1 MPFDNLPVVSNPV
14 RDVIDQAIDR
24 IETDGW
30 CQGSLGVHPKSTR
43 GLSVC
48 LLGAIGIYQV
58 RGSYFA
64 PTPDVEE
71 AKRLLAE
78 MIPRCGDEQHSLFMW
93 NDDPQRTRDEV
104 IDLLKR
110 VRDLA

>member
-24 IETDGW
+24 IETNGW
-30 CQGSLGVHPKSTR
+30 CRGSLGVHPKSTR

-58 RGSYFA
+58 GGCYFA

-78 MIPRCGDEQHSLFMW
+78 MLPQCGDEQHSLFTW
-93 NDDPQRTRDEV
+93 NDDPHAHPRQV

-110 VRDLA
+110 ARDLA

>member
-30 CQGSLGVHPKSTR
+30 CQGALGVHPKGVR
-43 GLSVC
+43 GFNVC
-48 LLGAIGIYQV
+48 LLGAIGMY
-58 RGSYFA
+58 RSCTGYFA
-64 PTPDVEE
+64 PTPDVEK
-71 AKRLLAE
+71 AMDLLAE
-78 MIPRCGDEQHSLFMW
+78 MVPRCGDAKTSLFIW
-93 NDDPQRTRDEV
+93 NDHPATTREEV

-110 VRDLA
+110 ARGLA

>member
-30 CQGSLGVHPKSTR
+30 CQGALGVHPKGVR
-43 GLSVC
+43 GFNVC
-48 LLGAIGIYQV
+48 LLGAIGMY
-58 RGSYFA
+58 RSGAGYFA
-64 PTPDVEE
+64 PTPDVEK
-71 AKRLLAE
+71 AMDLLAC
-78 MIPRCGDEQHSLFMW
+78 MVSGGKDKKVALFTW
-93 NDDPQRTRDEV
+93 NDHPATTRDEV

-110 VRDLA
+110 ARDLA